1 MNDVSYVTEKGKES
15 LGGDHLILEKVKT
28 LSSMSEERRKHLWVP
43 VTFTMGEAG
52 SGKQLGILG
61 TVVF

>member
-15 LGGDHLILEKVKT
+15 LGGDHLILEKAKK

-43 VTFTMGEAG
+43 VTSPQWVKLGLG
-52 SGKQLGILG
+52 SSLGFWGL
-61 TVVF
+61 